1 VARICSLSVISPG
14 FLSTVQDFGR
24 FHCAHWGIS
33 PAGAADPVALRLGNS
48 LLGNP
53 PGAPAIEM
61 TLTGGSFRFD
71 SDLSIALA
79 GSDFGPTLD
88 STVIPIWQTIF
99 VKSGQVLRCGPTK
112 SGARCYLCV
121 DGGINVSPILSS
133 SSTHVLNSLGGIG
146 GRPLIAGDVLGCAPH
161 HILPHGNLLTVK
173 ESALR
178 PLYRCGA
185 FRITPGLQS
194 DLFSLDTRA
203 LLSSSPYIVK
213 EESNRMG
220 LRLSGPSL
228 GSGIIKEMTTEGVS
242 LGAVQVPPDGQPIVL
257 FVEHPT
263 TGGYPKIAN
272 VALADIHRL
281 GQCRPRDTIRFQFV
295 THEEAFFLLTK
306 QERLLAPDQCLLSTP

>member
-1 VARICSLSVISPG
+1 VARTCSLAVISPG
-14 FLSTVQDFGR
+14 FLSTVQDLGR

-71 SDLSIALA
+71 SDLSVALT
-79 GSDFGPTLD
+79 GSDFGSTLD
-88 STVIPIWQTIF
+88 DSTIPIWQTIF
-99 VKSGQVLRCGPTK
+99 VKAGQVLRCGPTR

-121 DGGINVSPILSS
+121 DGGIDVPSVLSS
-133 SSTHVLNSLGGIG
+133 SSTHLLNSLGGVS
-146 GRPLIAGDVLGCAPH
+146 GRPLTAGDVLRCAPH
-161 HILPHGNLLTVK
+161 NILPYSNSLTVR

-178 PLYRCGA
+178 SLYRGGT

-194 DLFSLDTRA
+194 DYFSLDTRV
-203 LLSSSPYIVK
+203 LLSSSPYLVK

-228 GSGIIKEMTTEGVS
+228 GSGTSKEMATEGVP

-257 FVEHPT
+257 FIEHPT
-263 TGGYPKIAN
+263 TGGYPKIAS
-272 VALADIHRL
+272 VVLADMHRL
-281 GQCRPRDTIRFQFV
+281 GQCRPRDTLLFQFV
-295 THEEAFFLLTK
+295 THAEAFSLLTK
-306 QERLLAPDQCLLSTP
+306 QERLLAPDQCIHPTP